1 MPVWF
6 LLRQVCT
13 KGCFD
18 MVDQAPDLVQRAAA
32 RLQQKAATRKLE
44 VAPVLAASAPNVTR
58 IPDPSPIDLV
68 AVQAAA
74 KPAPAA
80 PGSGIRRRSVVVSPT
95 SLAAHGVALPA
106 GGVSRTVEEF
116 RALKRHV
123 LANAL
128 RDCVTPDAEATR
140 IVLVTSARP
149 GDGKTFT
156 ATNLAF
162 ALAFE
167 RDVRVL
173 LMDADAYRQSVMVY
187 LGISADTGWLDIVA
201 GGSAAASESVLAT
214 SVPGLSVLPAGK
226 ERAEIPEL
234 ISSRRMKTLL
244 DDLVREDPQRFII
257 IDGLPCLTSTE
268 PSLLA
273 ALAGQTLF
281 VVAAHQ
287 TSREDIESSL
297 RLLNASPSVNL
308 VLNKTEPLLSEQ
320 FKGYGYAYAQQ
331 R

>member
-1 MPVWF
+1 M
-6 LLRQVCT
+6 
-13 KGCFD
+13 GCFD
-18 MVDQAPDLVQRAAA
+18 MANHAPDLVQRAAA
-32 RLQQKAATRKLE
+32 RLQQKASTRRE
-44 VAPVLAASAPNVTR
+44 ESIPVLPTGPLNANRT
-58 IPDPSPIDLV
+58 PDPSSVDL
-68 AVQAAA
+68 AATRTA
-74 KPAPAA
+74 TKLAPA
-80 PGSGIRRRSVVVSPT
+80 GSGSITRRRSVVVSPT
-95 SLAAHGVALPA
+95 SLAAHGVALPTS
-106 GGVSRTVEEF
+106 GVSRTVEEF

-128 RDCVTPDAEATR
+128 RDDVTLDAEARR
-140 IVLVTSARP
+140 IVLVTSARA
-149 GDGKTFT
+149 GEGKTFT

-167 RDVRVL
+167 RDTRVL
-173 LMDADAYRQSVMVY
+173 LMDADAYRQSVMEY
-187 LGISADTGWLDIVA
+187 LGISADTGWLDLVA
-201 GGSAAASESVLAT
+201 AGSAAPGESILAT

-234 ISSRRMKTLL
+234 ISSRWMKKLL
-244 DDLVREDPQRFII
+244 DDLVREDPERFII

-308 VLNKTEPLLSEQ
+308 VLNKTEPVLSEQ